1 MDDVNSG
8 QTSSTDRLAGAL
20 GESMPRARLQSLL
33 GDDDFSSIRAGRL
46 YIENLEVSARL
57 WIFFNIFEIYLRN
70 SISNQLLVIFPDQP
84 WWVKPEFLLS
94 KERRTINMVRKQIEN
109 RKGEVEFGDVIGA
122 ISLGFWTELLS
133 SQYHQRLW
141 EKGLNKAF
149 PLFEGKRRDLHT
161 AVERLRKLRNR
172 IAHHEP
178 ILNRDLSYDFNLL
191 ISLIGYIEPKVAAAL
206 VENYNTARC

>member
-1 MDDVNSG
+1 MDDCHSG
-8 QTSSTDRLAGAL
+8 QTSPTDTLARAL

-33 GDDDFSSIRAGRL
+33 VDEDFSSIRAGRL
-46 YIENLEVSARL
+46 YIENLEISARL

-70 SISNQLLVIFPDQP
+70 SISDQLLVIFPDQP
-84 WWVKPEFLLS
+84 WWVEPEFLLS
-94 KERRTINMVRKQIEN
+94 KDRRTINMIRRQIEN

-122 ISLGFWTELLS
+122 ISLGFWTDLLS

-141 EKGLNKAF
+141 EKGLFKAF
-149 PLFEGKRRDLHT
+149 PMYRGKRRDLHT

-178 ILNRDLSYDFNLL
+178 ILNRDLDYDFNLL
-191 ISLIGYIEPKVAAAL
+191 ISLIGYMEPKVAVAL
-206 VENYNTARC
+206 VKNYNTSWC